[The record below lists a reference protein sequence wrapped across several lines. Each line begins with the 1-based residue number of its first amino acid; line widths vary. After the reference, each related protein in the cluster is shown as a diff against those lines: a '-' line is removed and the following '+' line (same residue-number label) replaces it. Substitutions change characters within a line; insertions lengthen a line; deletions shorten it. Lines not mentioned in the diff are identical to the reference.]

1 MQIKTTIIIIIL
13 ITQNLIGNAQNEFN
27 LNGIIYDATTN
38 LPLEGVLINNSINK
52 YNAITN
58 KNGQFSII
66 IKNSHT
72 KNDSLTIS
80 AIGFKS
86 KNISILEYKSDSIK
100 LYKEEYTLP
109 EVTVQSFFNWDN
121 FVNKIKFKSA
131 DLPFESDFQ
140 KSTIIIKNHND
151 PKEFIIKGYAHNE
164 GLTSKGM
171 KSYLKGRTLWYGAF
185 FNNYND
191 TISFIDIQ
199 GSNTPITFTEFER
212 GLFYWFI
219 ALPNSEFPIAAC
231 KISSLT
237 SLDGDS
243 VFVIEYKPKK
253 IESKTLINKLNRSIT
268 GVGGLDLFSLEKTLY
283 VRIKDLK
290 LIKIDFKQK
299 SDFILNN
306 KNIKKFIEISG
317 SVKFEYFDDM
327 PHPLVLN
334 QKYVYEDVNETIIE
348 RIDNTYFSN
357 IKIIKL
363 NNSDLKR
370 KYQIKKIYRNFPI
383 RDVSMNHIDKM
394 GPFYNVPII
403 K

>member
-1 MQIKTTIIIIIL
+1 M
-13 ITQNLIGNAQNEFN
+13 
-27 LNGIIYDATTN
+27 
-38 LPLEGVLINNSINK
+38 
-52 YNAITN
+52 
-58 KNGQFSII
+58 
-66 IKNSHT
+66 
-72 KNDSLTIS
+72 
-80 AIGFKS
+80 
-86 KNISILEYKSDSIK
+86 
-100 LYKEEYTLP
+100 
-109 EVTVQSFFNWDN
+109 
-121 FVNKIKFKSA
+121 
-131 DLPFESDFQ
+131 
-140 KSTIIIKNHND
+140 
-151 PKEFIIKGYAHNE
+151 
-164 GLTSKGM
+164 
-171 KSYLKGRTLWYGAF
+171 
-185 FNNYND
+185 
-191 TISFIDIQ
+191 
-199 GSNTPITFTEFER
+199 
-212 GLFYWFI
+212 
-219 ALPNSEFPIAAC
+219 
-231 KISSLT
+231 
-237 SLDGDS
+237 
-243 VFVIEYKPKK
+243 
-253 IESKTLINKLNRSIT
+253 
-268 GVGGLDLFSLEKTLY
+268 
-283 VRIKDLK
+283 RIKDLK